1 MSLKAELFFV
11 HANAQKLRLP
21 PGDQSAGF
29 SSVWLFFTWLGKKAI
44 TYIDV
49 G

>member
-1 MSLKAELFFV
+1 MPLEAALLFV
-11 HANAQKLRLP
+11 HAKVQKLRWP
-21 PGDQSAGF
+21 PGDQSVSF
-29 SSVWLFFTWLGKKAI
+29 SSVWLIFTWLGKKAI